1 MKKINILIF
10 ITFLG
15 FCLSPSEEG
24 IVSISDNTTPTLII
38 SEEDY
43 PKVLTDCL
51 NNEKGYDIITP
62 FDIND
67 LKTTISQL
75 SNSKEEQLRLDE
87 DIDYCISKYNLWV
100 ELDSENPEELA
111 KIFDENLDL
120 AKCLR
125 EKGLKIS
132 DPTQDM
138 PKLDLSALVES
149 KEEIEPLLEE
159 CGIYN
164 GKSEK
169 YKPNFNWVFITYTG
183 LFSNR
188 RFNKSSFYSRFDFSN
203 NLSDRHNYSR

>member
-75 SNSKEEQLRLDE
+75 SKSKEEQLRLDE

-111 KIFDENLDL
+111 KIYDENLEL

-125 EKGLKIS
+125 EKGLNVP
-132 DPTQDM
+132 DPSQQE
-138 PKLDLSALVES
+138 PKVDLSGLKES
-149 KEEIEPLLEE
+149 KDDIMPLLQE
-159 CGIYN
+159 CGWQ
-164 GKSEK
+164 K
-169 YKPNFNWVFITYTG
+169 
-183 LFSNR
+183 
-188 RFNKSSFYSRFDFSN
+188 
-203 NLSDRHNYSR
+203 

>member
-1 MKKINILIF
+1 MKKINLLIF

-24 IVSISDNTTPTLII
+24 IVSISDNTAPTLII

-51 NNEKGYDIITP
+51 NNEKGYDITTP

-75 SNSKEEQLRLDE
+75 SKSKEEQLRLDE

-111 KIFDENLDL
+111 KIYDENLEL

-125 EKGLKIS
+125 EKGLNVP
-132 DPTQDM
+132 DPSQQE
-138 PKLDLSALVES
+138 PKVDLSGLKES
-149 KEEIEPLLEE
+149 KDDIMPFLQE
-159 CGIYN
+159 CGWQ
-164 GKSEK
+164 K
-169 YKPNFNWVFITYTG
+169 
-183 LFSNR
+183 
-188 RFNKSSFYSRFDFSN
+188 
-203 NLSDRHNYSR
+203 